1 MRNEEKFIRDVL
13 INTQKGKIEW
23 QKYDLPSE
31 VKEHFAAM
39 YYISK
44 GINPE
49 FKISI
54 VKMKCEENPFAFFV
68 ILNDKRVMA
77 ETSAELENPYTL
89 ATLFHAASS
98 NITAPPVDIE
108 SIINSIPSQDNPQSP
123 PPPNAE

>member
-23 QKYDLPSE
+23 KKYDLPSE

-77 ETSAELENPYTL
+77 ETSAGLENPYTL
-89 ATLFHAASS
+89 ATLFHAAST

-108 SIINSIPSQDNPQSP
+108 SIINNIPSQDNPPSAAP
-123 PPPNAE
+123 PDAE